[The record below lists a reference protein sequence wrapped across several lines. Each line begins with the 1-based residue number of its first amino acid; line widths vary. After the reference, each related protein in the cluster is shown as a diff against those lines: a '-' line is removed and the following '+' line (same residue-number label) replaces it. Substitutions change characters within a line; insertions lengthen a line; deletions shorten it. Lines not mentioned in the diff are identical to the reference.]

1 MAGSFGS
8 QVGSAHVAIFPT
20 MSGFRSA
27 VNKEVKAT
35 GKAATSSFSAAF
47 KGAGQRSGAQL
58 GRELKTAF
66 KSSSTSIADQV
77 LSTFRKDV
85 ASAQSAVTSARRKME
100 DDAGRLRVAEERL
113 QEVRGNEKATASQ
126 VAAAEE
132 RVASAQRRC
141 EASTASYKAAT
152 ERLTAAKGAQKRAEE
167 EVAKATSRSRS
178 AISQMAGVL
187 TGPARSAVSG
197 FSSSWKSAT
206 SGISSSSG
214 VFSRMRGVVTSAM
227 SVITAKATS
236 GLTNV
241 STKVGSVFSSL
252 GKVAGTSFSRLPT
265 IVTGSVSEGFSGI
278 GAAVKKAGAVI
289 KSGASAAA
297 DGVKGAFSKMA
308 SGAKSAMSALA
319 KAAAVGAAAFGAAF
333 VATGKQALDA
343 YASWEQLVGG
353 VDTLFG
359 DASAQVQQYAANAY
373 RTAGMSANTYM
384 ETVTGFSASLLQGLG
399 GDTARAAEVA
409 DMAVTDMS
417 DNANKMGTSIDSI
430 REAYQGFAK
439 DNYDMLDN
447 LKLGYGGT
455 ASEMARLINDSG
467 VLGDSM
473 QVTAENVK
481 DVPFDKMIEAI
492 HQVQT
497 EMGITGTTSKEASS
511 TIEGSVNS
519 AKAAWENWLVSLG
532 QGSSEAQA
540 ATTQLVDAVA
550 VAAQN
555 IVPRVGVI
563 VQTLLATVYQ
573 GASEFVTTQL
583 PSIMA
588 QALAFVTSQL
598 PVMVQTGLT
607 MLTGLLTG
615 VVNNL
620 PLILNVAIQLVLT
633 MANGIATQLPTLVPL
648 AVQAVLTLA
657 TGIVNN
663 LPQIIQTGITLL
675 TSLAQ
680 GVVNAIP
687 ALVSQ
692 APTIIGNL
700 VAGIVS
706 NLPQIINAGIDILQS
721 LASGL
726 VQAVPNLI
734 SQIPG
739 IIMQIISAFANGD
752 WGSIGSNI
760 VSGIWSGISGMAGW
774 LWDKVSGWA
783 GGLLD
788 DVKGLF
794 GIASP
799 SKVFAREVGRWIPAG
814 IGVGMDWGEPSLLR
828 KARGMAGGLVRV
840 VSGAMDRVGVGGNG
854 AGRTAG
860 ASPVS
865 VTQIFNQPVQTPD
878 EFARTMRMQ
887 DRYGIA
893 AVV

>member
-27 VNKEVKAT
+27 VNKEVSAT
-35 GKAATSSFSAAF
+35 GKAATSTFSAAF
-47 KGAGQRSGAQL
+47 KGAGQKSGAQL
-58 GRELKTAF
+58 GRELKAAF
-66 KSSSTSIADQV
+66 KSSSTSMADQV

-85 ASAQSAVTSARRKME
+85 ASATSAVSSARRKME

-141 EASTASYKAAT
+141 EASTASYNSAT
-152 ERLTAAKGAQKRAEE
+152 ERLTAAQESLKRAQD
-167 EVAKATSRSRS
+167 EVARATSK
-178 AISQMAGVL
+178 
-187 TGPARSAVSG
+187 
-197 FSSSWKSAT
+197 SSN
-206 SGISSSSG
+206 
-214 VFSRMRGVVTSAM
+214 VFSRLAGRVTSSVGSALSGLSSKVTSAGRSAFSKLP
-227 SVITAKATS
+227 SVVQS
-236 GLTNV
+236 GV
-241 STKVGSVFSSL
+241 SRAFSGV
-252 GKVAGTSFSRLPT
+252 GKVA
-265 IVTGSVSEGFSGI
+265 
-278 GAAVKKAGAVI
+278 
-289 KSGASAAA
+289 SGALGGLRSAAGSA
-297 DGVKGAFSKMA
+297 CDGV
-308 SGAKSAMSALA
+308 KSAMSGMASGVGSAMSSLA
-319 KAAAVGAAAFGAAF
+319 TAAGVGAAALGAAF
-333 VATGKQALDA
+333 VAVGKQALDS

-359 DASAQVQQYAANAY
+359 DASSKVQQYAANAY

-399 GDTARAAEVA
+399 GDTAKAAEVA
-409 DMAVTDMS
+409 NLAVTDMS

-430 REAYQGFAK
+430 RDAYQGFAK
-439 DNYDMLDN
+439 QNYDMLDN

-473 QVTAENVK
+473 KVTAENVK

-532 QGSSEAQA
+532 QGSAEAQE

-555 IVPRVGVI
+555 VVPRIGVI
-563 VQTLLATVYQ
+563 AQTLLATVYQ
-573 GASEFVTTQL
+573 GASQFVTTQL
-583 PSIMA
+583 PTLLA

-598 PVMVQTGLT
+598 PQMVQAGLT
-607 MLTGLLTG
+607 LLTGLVTGIVDNLTTMSS
-615 VVNNL
+615 
-620 PLILNVAIQLVLT
+620 VAIQLVL
-633 MANGIATQLPTLVPL
+633 ALVNGIASQLPTLVPVAL
-648 AVQAVLTLA
+648 QAVLNFA
-657 TGIVNN
+657 TSVVNN
-663 LPQIIQTGITLL
+663 LPQIISAGVKVL

-687 ALVSQ
+687 TLVSQ
-692 APTIIGNL
+692 APAIIGRL
-700 VAGIVS
+700 ATAIIS
-706 NLPQIINAGIDILQS
+706 NLPQIINAGIQIIGS
-721 LASGL
+721 LVSGL
-726 VQAVPNLI
+726 VSAVPDLI
-734 SQIPG
+734 GQIPG
-739 IIMQIISAFANGD
+739 IVSQVFTAFTTAD

-760 VSGIWSGISGMAGW
+760 ISGICSGISGAAGW
-774 LWDKVSGWA
+774 LWDTLTGA
-783 GGLLD
+783 LGGLVDSALEF
-788 DVKGLF
+788 L
-794 GIASP
+794 GIHSP
-799 SKVFAREVGRWIPAG
+799 STVMRDLVGQWIPKG
-814 IGVGMDWGEPSLLR
+814 IGVGIEKGEPSMLR
-828 KARGMAGGLVRV
+828 SARGMATGLVDAVRSSVSRARV
-840 VSGAMDRVGVGGNG
+840 ILGLEDAPGAASGRQ
-854 AGRTAG
+854 
-860 ASPVS
+860 PVS

>member
-27 VNKEVKAT
+27 VNKEVTAT
-35 GKAATSSFSAAF
+35 GKAATSTLSAAF
-47 KGAGQRSGAQL
+47 KGAGQKSGAQL
-58 GRELKTAF
+58 GRELKAAF
-66 KSSSTSIADQV
+66 KSSSTSMADQV

-113 QEVRGNEKATASQ
+113 QEVRGNEKSTASQ

-141 EASTASYKAAT
+141 EASSASYNAAT
-152 ERLTAAKGAQKRAEE
+152 ERLTAAQESLRRAQE
-167 EVAKATSRSRS
+167 EVAKA
-178 AISQMAGVL
+178 
-187 TGPARSAVSG
+187 
-197 FSSSWKSAT
+197 SSKS
-206 SGISSSSG
+206 SN
-214 VFSRMRGVVTSAM
+214 VFSRLAGRVTSSVGSALSGLSSKVTSAGRSAFSKLP
-227 SVITAKATS
+227 SVVQS
-236 GLTNV
+236 GV
-241 STKVGSVFSSL
+241 SRAFSGV
-252 GKVAGTSFSRLPT
+252 GKVA
-265 IVTGSVSEGFSGI
+265 
-278 GAAVKKAGAVI
+278 
-289 KSGASAAA
+289 SGALGGLRSAASSVC
-297 DGVKGAFSKMA
+297 DGVKKSFSDMA
-308 SGAKSAMSALA
+308 SGVGSAMSAMA
-319 KAAAVGAAAFGAAF
+319 KATAVGAAALGAAF
-333 VATGKQALDA
+333 VATGKQALDS

-373 RTAGMSANTYM
+373 RTAGMSANAYM

-430 REAYQGFAK
+430 RDAYQGFAK

-511 TIEGSVNS
+511 TIEGSVSS
-519 AKAAWENWLVSLG
+519 ARAAWENWLVSLG
-532 QGSSEAQA
+532 RGSAEAQE

-550 VAAQN
+550 VAAAN

-563 VQTLLATVYQ
+563 AQTLLATVYQ
-573 GASEFVTTQL
+573 GASEFITTQL
-583 PSIMA
+583 PTLMA

-615 VVNNL
+615 IVNNL

-648 AVQAVLTLA
+648 AVQAVLTLV

-663 LPQIIQTGITLL
+663 LPQIIQTGITML

-687 ALVSQ
+687 TLVSQ

-734 SQIPG
+734 AQIPG

-788 DVKGLF
+788 DIKGFF

-799 SKVFAREVGRWIPAG
+799 SKVLAREVGRWIPAG
-814 IGVGMDWGEPSLLR
+814 IGVGMDWGEPSMLR
-828 KARGMAGGLVRV
+828 SARDMTGHLVDTISASVTRVRV
-840 VSGAMDRVGVGGNG
+840 SLGLERAT
-854 AGRTAG
+854 GRQQAG
-860 ASPVS
+860 ALPVS

-878 EFARTMRMQ
+878 EFARTMRLQ
-887 DRYGIA
+887 ARYGIA

>member
-27 VNKEVKAT
+27 VNKEVSAT
-35 GKAATSSFSAAF
+35 GKAATSTFSAAF
-47 KGAGQRSGAQL
+47 KGAGQKSGAQL
-58 GRELKTAF
+58 GRELKAAF
-66 KSSSTSIADQV
+66 KSSSTSMADQV

-85 ASAQSAVTSARRKME
+85 ASATSAVSSARRKME

-141 EASTASYKAAT
+141 EASTASYNSAT
-152 ERLTAAKGAQKRAEE
+152 ERLTAAQESLKRAQD
-167 EVAKATSRSRS
+167 EVARATSK
-178 AISQMAGVL
+178 
-187 TGPARSAVSG
+187 
-197 FSSSWKSAT
+197 SSN
-206 SGISSSSG
+206 
-214 VFSRMRGVVTSAM
+214 VFSRLAGRVTSSVGSALSGLSSKVTSAGR
-227 SVITAKATS
+227 SA
-236 GLTNV
+236 
-241 STKVGSVFSSL
+241 
-252 GKVAGTSFSRLPT
+252 FSRLP
-265 IVTGSVSEGFSGI
+265 SVVQSGVSRAFSGV
-278 GAAVKKAGAVI
+278 GKV
-289 KSGASAAA
+289 
-297 DGVKGAFSKMA
+297 A
-308 SGAKSAMSALA
+308 SGALGGLRSAAGSACDGVKSAMSGMASGVGSAMSSLA
-319 KAAAVGAAAFGAAF
+319 TAAGVGAAALGAAF
-333 VATGKQALDA
+333 VAVGKQALDS

-399 GDTARAAEVA
+399 GDTAKAAEVA
-409 DMAVTDMS
+409 NLAVTDMS

-430 REAYQGFAK
+430 RDAYQGFAK
-439 DNYDMLDN
+439 QNYDMLDN

-473 QVTAENVK
+473 EVTAETVK

-532 QGSSEAQA
+532 QGSAEAQE

-555 IVPRVGVI
+555 VVPRIGVI
-563 VQTLLATVYQ
+563 AQTLLATVYQ
-573 GASEFVTTQL
+573 GASQFVTTQL
-583 PSIMA
+583 PTLLA

-598 PVMVQTGLT
+598 PQMVQAGLT
-607 MLTGLLTG
+607 LLTGLVTGIVDNLTTMSS
-615 VVNNL
+615 
-620 PLILNVAIQLVLT
+620 VAIQLVL
-633 MANGIATQLPTLVPL
+633 ALVNGIASQLPTLVPVAL
-648 AVQAVLTLA
+648 QAVLNFA
-657 TGIVNN
+657 TSIVNN
-663 LPQIIQTGITLL
+663 LPQIISAGVKVL

-687 ALVSQ
+687 TLVSQ
-692 APTIIGNL
+692 APAIIGRL
-700 VAGIVS
+700 ATAIIS
-706 NLPQIINAGIDILQS
+706 NLPQIINAGIQIIGS
-721 LASGL
+721 LVSGL
-726 VQAVPNLI
+726 VSAVPDLI
-734 SQIPG
+734 GQIPG
-739 IIMQIISAFANGD
+739 IVSQVFTAFTTAD

-760 VSGIWSGISGMAGW
+760 ISGICSGISGAAGW
-774 LWDKVSGWA
+774 LWDTLTGA
-783 GGLLD
+783 LGGLVDSALEF
-788 DVKGLF
+788 L
-794 GIASP
+794 GIHSP
-799 SKVFAREVGRWIPAG
+799 STVMRDLVGQWIPKG
-814 IGVGMDWGEPSLLR
+814 IGVGIEKGEPSMLR
-828 KARGMAGGLVRV
+828 SARGMATGLVDAVRSSVSRARV
-840 VSGAMDRVGVGGNG
+840 ILGLEDAPGAASGRQ
-854 AGRTAG
+854 
-860 ASPVS
+860 PVS

>member
-8 QVGSAHVAIFPT
+8 QVGSAHVAVFPT

-27 VNKEVKAT
+27 VNKEVSAT
-35 GKAATSSFSAAF
+35 GKAATSTFSSAF
-47 KGAGQRSGAQL
+47 KGAGQKSGAQL
-58 GRELKTAF
+58 GRELKAAF
-66 KSSSTSIADQV
+66 QSSSTSMADQV

-85 ASAQSAVTSARRKME
+85 ASATSAVTSARRRME

-113 QEVRGNEKATASQ
+113 QEVRGNEKSTSAQ
-126 VAAAEE
+126 LAAAEE
-132 RVASAQRRC
+132 RVASAQRKC
-141 EASTASYKAAT
+141 EASSASYKAAT
-152 ERLTAAKGAQKRAEE
+152 ERLTAANEALSRAQE
-167 EVAKATSRSRS
+167 EVSR
-178 AISQMAGVL
+178 A
-187 TGPARSAVSG
+187 
-197 FSSSWKSAT
+197 SSKS
-206 SGISSSSG
+206 SN
-214 VFSRMRGVVTSAM
+214 VFSRLAGKVTSSVGSAFSSLSSKVTSAGR
-227 SVITAKATS
+227 SA
-236 GLTNV
+236 
-241 STKVGSVFSSL
+241 
-252 GKVAGTSFSRLPT
+252 FSRLP
-265 IVTGSVSEGFSGI
+265 SVVQSGVSRAFSGVGKVAS
-278 GAAVKKAGAVI
+278 GALGKLRSSTSSSCEGVKKNFSDMA
-289 KSGASAAA
+289 SGVSTSMASIVKVVASAAI
-297 DGVKGAFSKMA
+297 GGAIVN
-308 SGAKSAMSALA
+308 L
-319 KAAAVGAAAFGAAF
+319 
-333 VATGKQALDA
+333 GKQALDA

-399 GDTARAAEVA
+399 GDTAKAAEIA

-430 REAYQGFAK
+430 RDAYQGFAK

-455 ASEMARLINDSG
+455 QAEMARLINDSG

-473 QVTAENVK
+473 EVTAENVK

-555 IVPRVGVI
+555 VVPRVGVI
-563 VQTLLATVYQ
+563 AQTLLATLYQ

-583 PSIMA
+583 PTLLA
-588 QALAFVTSQL
+588 QALSFVTSQL
-598 PVMVQTGLT
+598 PQMVQTGLT

-615 VVNNL
+615 IVNNL
-620 PLILNVAIQLVLT
+620 PLMANVGWQVLIT
-633 MANGIATQLPTLVPL
+633 LANGISSQLPTLVPL
-648 AVQAVLTLA
+648 AVQAVLTLV
-657 TGIVNN
+657 TGVVNN
-663 LPQIIQTGITLL
+663 LPQIIQAGVRML

-680 GVVNAIP
+680 GVANSIP
-687 ALVSQ
+687 TLVSQ
-692 APTIIGNL
+692 APAIIGDL

-726 VQAVPNLI
+726 VQAVPDLI

-739 IIMQIISAFANGD
+739 IIMQIISAFASGD
-752 WGSIGSNI
+752 WFSIGQNI
-760 VSGIWSGISGMAGW
+760 ISGICDGISGAAGW
-774 LWDKVSGWA
+774 LWDTITGA
-783 GGLLD
+783 LGGLVDSALD
-788 DVKGLF
+788 FL
-794 GIASP
+794 GIHSP
-799 SKVFAREVGRWIPAG
+799 STVMRDLVGQWIPRG
-814 IGVGMDWGEPSLLR
+814 IGVGIEKGEPSMLR
-828 KARGMAGGLVRV
+828 SARGMVTGLVDTVRSSVARARVTLGIEGAVGEAGGR
-840 VSGAMDRVGVGGNG
+840 R
-854 AGRTAG
+854 
-860 ASPVS
+860 PVS

-878 EFARTMRMQ
+878 EFARVMRIQ

>member
-1 MAGSFGS
+1 MAGSNGS

-27 VNKEVKAT
+27 VNKEVSAT
-35 GKAATSSFSAAF
+35 GKAATSAFSSAF
-47 KGAGQRSGAQL
+47 RGAGQKSGAQL
-58 GRELKTAF
+58 GRELKAAF
-66 KSSSTSIADQV
+66 QSSSTSMADQV

-85 ASAQSAVTSARRKME
+85 ASAKSAVTSARRRME

-113 QEVRGNEKATASQ
+113 QEVRASEKATASQ

-141 EASTASYKAAT
+141 EASTATYKAAT
-152 ERLTAAKGAQKRAEE
+152 ERLTAAQESLKRAQE
-167 EVAKATSRSRS
+167 EVARATSK
-178 AISQMAGVL
+178 
-187 TGPARSAVSG
+187 
-197 FSSSWKSAT
+197 SSN
-206 SGISSSSG
+206 
-214 VFSRMRGVVTSAM
+214 VFSRLAGRVTSSVGSALSGLSSKVTSAGR
-227 SVITAKATS
+227 SA
-236 GLTNV
+236 
-241 STKVGSVFSSL
+241 
-252 GKVAGTSFSRLPT
+252 FSRLPSVVQSGVRTAFSGAGKVASGALGKLLSSTSSSCEGVKKNFSDMASGVNTSMST
-265 IVTGSVSEGFSGI
+265 IVK
-278 GAAVKKAGAVI
+278 AV
-289 KSGASAAA
+289 ASAAI
-297 DGVKGAFSKMA
+297 GGAIANF
-308 SGAKSAMSALA
+308 
-319 KAAAVGAAAFGAAF
+319 
-333 VATGKQALDA
+333 GKQALDA

-359 DASAQVQQYAANAY
+359 DASAKVQQYAANAY

-384 ETVTGFSASLLQGLG
+384 ETVTGFSATLLQGLG

-430 REAYQGFAK
+430 RDAYQGFAK

-455 ASEMARLINDSG
+455 QAEMARLINDSG

-473 QVTAENVK
+473 EVTAETVK

-497 EMGITGTTSKEASS
+497 EMGITGTTSMEASS
-511 TIEGSVNS
+511 TIEGSVSS

-532 QGSSEAQA
+532 QGSAEAQA

-555 IVPRVGVI
+555 VVPRVGVI
-563 VQTLLATVYQ
+563 AQTLLATLYQ

-583 PSIMA
+583 PAVMA
-588 QALAFVTSQL
+588 QALSFVTSQL
-598 PVMVQTGLT
+598 PQMVQTGLT

-615 VVNNL
+615 IVNNL
-620 PLILNVAIQLVLT
+620 PLMANVAVQAVLT
-633 MANGIATQLPTLVPL
+633 LANGISSQLPTLVPL
-648 AVQAVLTLA
+648 AVQAVLTLV

-663 LPQIIQTGITLL
+663 LPQIIQAGVRML

-680 GVVNAIP
+680 GVVNSIP
-687 ALVSQ
+687 TLVSQ
-692 APTIIGNL
+692 APVIIGDL
-700 VAGIVS
+700 VSAIVS

-726 VQAVPNLI
+726 VQAVPDLI

-739 IIMQIISAFANGD
+739 IIMQIISAFASGD
-752 WGSIGSNI
+752 WLSIGQNI
-760 VSGIWSGISGMAGW
+760 ISGICDGISGAAGW
-774 LWDKVSGWA
+774 LWDTITGA
-783 GGLLD
+783 LGGLVDSALD
-788 DVKGLF
+788 FL
-794 GIASP
+794 GIHSP
-799 SKVFAREVGRWIPAG
+799 STVMRDLVGQWIPKG
-814 IGVGMDWGEPSLLR
+814 IGVGIEKGEPSMLR
-828 KARGMAGGLVRV
+828 SARGMASDLVDTVRSSVARARVTLGIEGAAGEAGGR
-840 VSGAMDRVGVGGNG
+840 R
-854 AGRTAG
+854 
-860 ASPVS
+860 PVS

-878 EFARTMRMQ
+878 ELARVMRIQ

>member
-27 VNKEVKAT
+27 VNKEVTAT
-35 GKAATSSFSAAF
+35 GKSATSTFSAAL
-47 KGAGQRSGAQL
+47 KGAGQKSGAQL
-58 GRELKTAF
+58 GRELKAAF
-66 KSSSTSIADQV
+66 QSSSTSMADQV

-113 QEVRGNEKATASQ
+113 QEVRANERSTASQ

-141 EASTASYKAAT
+141 EASAASYNAAT
-152 ERLTAAKGAQKRAEE
+152 ERLTAAQESLRRAQD
-167 EVAKATSRSRS
+167 EVAKA
-178 AISQMAGVL
+178 
-187 TGPARSAVSG
+187 
-197 FSSSWKSAT
+197 SSKS
-206 SGISSSSG
+206 SN
-214 VFSRMRGVVTSAM
+214 VFSRLAGKVTSSVGSAFSSLSSNVTSAGR
-227 SVITAKATS
+227 SA
-236 GLTNV
+236 
-241 STKVGSVFSSL
+241 
-252 GKVAGTSFSRLPT
+252 FSRLP
-265 IVTGSVSEGFSGI
+265 SVVQSGVSRAFSGI
-278 GAAVKKAGAVI
+278 GNVA
-289 KSGASAAA
+289 SGALGGLRSAAGSVC
-297 DGVKGAFSKMA
+297 DGVKGAFSSMA
-308 SGAKSAMSALA
+308 SGVGSAMSSLA
-319 KAAAVGAAAFGAAF
+319 TAAGVGAAALGAAF
-333 VATGKQALDA
+333 VAVGKQALDS

-384 ETVTGFSASLLQGLG
+384 ETVTGFSATLLQGLG

-409 DMAVTDMS
+409 DMAVTDMA

-430 REAYQGFAK
+430 RDAYQGFAK
-439 DNYDMLDN
+439 GNYDMLDN

-473 QVTAENVK
+473 EVTAENVK

-497 EMGITGTTSKEASS
+497 EMGITGTTSMEASS
-511 TIEGSVNS
+511 TIEGSVSS

-532 QGSSEAQA
+532 QGSAEAQE

-550 VAAQN
+550 VAAAN
-555 IVPRVGVI
+555 VVPRVGVI
-563 VQTLLATVYQ
+563 AQTLLATVYQ

-583 PSIMA
+583 PSLMA

-598 PVMVQTGLT
+598 PMMVQTGLT
-607 MLTGLLTG
+607 MLTGLLAG
-615 VVNNL
+615 IVNNL

-648 AVQAVLTLA
+648 AVQAVLTLV

-663 LPQIIQTGITLL
+663 LPQIIQAGVRML

-687 ALVSQ
+687 TLVSQ
-692 APTIIGNL
+692 APTIIGDL

-726 VQAVPNLI
+726 VQAVPDLI

-739 IIMQIISAFANGD
+739 IIMQIISAFASGD
-752 WGSIGSNI
+752 WLSIGQNI
-760 VSGIWSGISGMAGW
+760 ISGICDGISGAAGW
-774 LWDKVSGWA
+774 LWDTITGA
-783 GGLLD
+783 LGGLVDSALD
-788 DVKGLF
+788 FL
-794 GIASP
+794 GIHSP
-799 SKVFAREVGRWIPAG
+799 STVMRDLVGQWIPRG
-814 IGVGMDWGEPSLLR
+814 IGVGIEKGEPSMLR
-828 KARGMAGGLVRV
+828 SARGMVTGLVDTVRSSVARARVALDIEGSAGEAGGR
-840 VSGAMDRVGVGGNG
+840 R
-854 AGRTAG
+854 
-860 ASPVS
+860 PVS

-878 EFARTMRMQ
+878 EFARVMRIQ